1 MLTDF
6 AFARDRLVI
15 ALVALL
21 AFGGLVLLPGY
32 PSQEDP
38 VIPVNEAMVS
48 AFNPGLDLAETE
60 ALLARP
66 LERAAR
72 AMPETKS
79 MVATI
84 SAGAVQL
91 RVEIRDG
98 TPDYGLAWER
108 LRARLAGT
116 VAELP
121 AGTVGP
127 MVDAEFGKV
136 AVATLA
142 LTAPDYS
149 NAEMRREA
157 LALRDRVAT
166 LPGVERVTLHGLAP
180 ERVTV
185 EVSPLALAR
194 HGLSPSLLATLLAAE
209 NIVLAGGRVTAK
221 GIAATLDAGRGLRSL
236 DDIAALRVT
245 LPHGG
250 GSVALGEI
258 ATLRRGPVE
267 PLETAAFHDGKR
279 AVVLGVSMTDGRD
292 VRGFTR
298 DLRAT
303 LPALEASLPAGFS
316 LAVLTDQ
323 GEVVAEKVSGMG
335 RTLLETVVVV
345 ALVVVLALGIR
356 GGLVVVVSV
365 PLTML
370 VSLVVLRAMGVELN
384 SVSIAAF
391 IIALGILVDNANV
404 VADEAARRQATG
416 ETPEV
421 AARAAG
427 RAMSLPLLIASL
439 TCILAFAPPL
449 FTDNLSAIYMR
460 VLTIVMAVT
469 LLVSWALSLTVTP
482 LLAAGFIRP
491 AAGGGEGGLF
501 GRLGRGY
508 GRVLDLVLARPL
520 LFCIAMVG
528 LLLGSLGAAALIPGA
543 FLPHAD
549 RPQFQLRLE
558 AQPGTDA
565 DHMAVLTAEAS
576 AWLADRR
583 ENPDIAGVL
592 AYVGEGGPR
601 FVPSVAPPLPAPH
614 RAFAVVNVTPGTDPA
629 TVAQRLRSSLAARF
643 PELNA
648 EPRLFS
654 MGENEAGM
662 SMIRLS
668 SHDIPALNAAAAR
681 LLGAMRAIP
690 GILDAR
696 MDWDA
701 PTWRLRLETDP
712 AAARRIG
719 VTAEDVA
726 RALSGA
732 TAGTEMTA
740 LREPDGSV
748 PVLLRA
754 RAEERAAERLV
765 DLPVHPA
772 AGGPAVPLGEV
783 ARLVRVPEPASMAK
797 RDGVPTITVSGW
809 VPGMSAEEL
818 SRRVLQAAGPLG
830 LPPDGRVVMGGE
842 VEDGAEAGEA
852 VFAALPACMLG
863 MVLLFFVQFN
873 SMRRVLIVVAGVP
886 FCLIGVIGI
895 LVAFRAPFDFI
906 AILGLFA
913 LLGTIV
919 SNAIL
924 VLEATDAELA
934 AGRPLAEAVRNGAR
948 QRLRP
953 IVVTQATTVLGLIP
967 LALSGEPLWH
977 SFNLV
982 VVGGLTAGTIVS
994 LGLVPALMLL
1004 LFQPA
1009 PAWVRGRFGR
1019 RRAAEPR

>member
-1 MLTDF
+1 MPTDL
-6 AFARDRLVI
+6 AFARDRLV
-15 ALVALL
+15 VALIAVL
-21 AFGGLVLLPGY
+21 ALGGLALLPDY

-38 VIPVNEAMVS
+38 VIPVNEAVVT

-72 AMPETKS
+72 AMPESKS
-79 MVATI
+79 STTTVR
-84 SAGAVQL
+84 AGSVHL
-91 RVEIRDG
+91 RFEIRDG
-98 TPDYGLAWER
+98 TPDYDLAWER

-116 VAELP
+116 AAELP
-121 AGTVGP
+121 AGTIGP
-127 MVDAEFGKV
+127 HVDAEFGKV

-142 LTAPDYS
+142 LTAPDYT
-149 NAEMRREA
+149 NADMRREA
-157 LALRDRVAT
+157 LALRDRLAT

-185 EVSPLALAR
+185 EVSPLALAQ
-194 HGLSPSLLATLLAAE
+194 HGLSPSLLATILAAE
-209 NIVLAGGRVTAK
+209 NILLPGGRVTAE
-221 GIAATLDAGRGLRSL
+221 GITAMLDAGRGLRGL

-245 LPHGG
+245 LPNGG
-250 GSVALGEI
+250 GSIALGEI
-258 ATLRRGPVE
+258 ATVRRGPVE
-267 PLETAAFHDGKR
+267 PLETAAFHDGRR
-279 AVVLGVSMTDGRD
+279 AVVFGISMAGGLD

-298 DLRAT
+298 DLRAR
-303 LPALEASLPAGFS
+303 LPAVEATLPAGFS

-323 GEVVAEKVSGMG
+323 GEVVADKVSGMG
-335 RTLLETVVVV
+335 RTLLETVAVV
-345 ALVVVLALGIR
+345 ALVVVLALGLR
-356 GGLVVVVSV
+356 GGLVVAASA

-404 VADEAARRQATG
+404 VADEAARRMALG
-416 ETPEV
+416 EVPKA

-427 RAMSLPLLIASL
+427 RTMTLPLLVASL

-449 FTDNLSAIYMR
+449 FTANLSAIYMR
-460 VLTIVMAVT
+460 VLTVVMAVT
-469 LLVSWALSLTVTP
+469 LLVSWALALTATP
-482 LLAAGFIRP
+482 LLAARLVRP
-491 AAGGGEGGLF
+491 APGGEGWLF
-501 GRLGRGY
+501 DRIGRGY
-508 GRVLDLVLARPL
+508 GRVLDLVLARPVA
-520 LFCIAMVG
+520 FCVAMVA
-528 LLLGSLGAAALIPGA
+528 LLAATFGAASTIPSA

-558 AQPGTDA
+558 AQPGTDT
-565 DHMAVLTAEAS
+565 DRMAALASDVS

-583 ENPDIAGVL
+583 ENPDIAGAL

-601 FVPSVAPPLPAPH
+601 FIPSVAPPLPAPH
-614 RAFAVVNVTPGTDPA
+614 RAFLVVNVVEGADPA
-629 TVAQRLRSSLAARF
+629 AVTDRLRRSLATRF

-654 MGENEAGM
+654 MGENETGM
-662 SMIRLS
+662 AMLRLS
-668 SHDIPALNAAAAR
+668 SHDTAALGAAAAR
-681 LLGAMRAIP
+681 LLDAMRAIP
-690 GILDAR
+690 GVREAR
-696 MDWDA
+696 TDWDA
-701 PTWRLRLETDP
+701 AVWRMRVETDP

-726 RALSGA
+726 RALAGA
-732 TAGTEMTA
+732 TAGTEITA
-740 LREPDGSV
+740 LREADGAV

-754 RAEERAAERLV
+754 RAEERAMERLA

-772 AGGPAVPLGEV
+772 AGGAPVPLGEV
-783 ARLVRVPEPASMAK
+783 ARLVRVPEPSSMAK
-797 RDGVPTITVSGW
+797 RDGVPTVTVSGW
-809 VPGMSAEEL
+809 HPALTAETL
-818 SRRVLQAAGPLG
+818 SRQALEAARPLG
-830 LPPDGRVVMGGE
+830 LPPDGQVVLGGE
-842 VEDGAEAGEA
+842 VEDGVEAGEA
-852 VFAALPACMLG
+852 VFAALPACALAML
-863 MVLLFFVQFN
+863 LLFFVQFN
-873 SMRRVLIVVAGVP
+873 SLRRVLIVVAGVP

-895 LVAFRAPFDFI
+895 LVAFRAPFDFL

-934 AGRPLAEAVRNGAR
+934 AGRPLGEAVRAAAR

-967 LALSGEPLWH
+967 LMLSGEPLWY

-982 VVGGLTAGTIVS
+982 VVGGLTAGTLVS
-994 LGLVPALMLL
+994 LGLVPALAVLL
-1004 LFQPA
+1004 L
-1009 PAWVRGRFGR
+1009 RE
-1019 RRAAEPR
+1019 AAARVPRLAQG